1 MMKHEYV
8 FPTLK
13 MAREYAK
20 EHDFSVC
27 SCYCNYPNPYFKTKK
42 CDKSIPVSND
52 GFKKYLTKQYC
63 FRCKKG
69 EEHDKG

>member
-1 MMKHEYV
+1 MTKYEYV

-13 MAREYAK
+13 MAKEYAK
-20 EHDFSVC
+20 EHGFLVC
-27 SCYCNYPNPYFKTKK
+27 SCYCNYPNPFFKPKR

-52 GFKKYLTKQYC
+52 GFERAVKKQYC
-63 FRCKKG
+63 LRKKG